1 MMSFDEFKDK
11 IVEGIRDFLPDSFKE
26 AEISLNDVTKN
37 NDTRLTGLTIRN
49 NASEISPTI
58 YLEQFYDKFKNGFSL
73 NELMEDIANIR
84 VDRGIDTA
92 LSKNFSVDMLTNLE
106 MIKDKITCKLLNR
119 EMNEDYLSNKPFTA
133 VEDLAVV
140 YMVDL
145 GGGPNRHMST
155 VITDK
160 LMEMYGLTTPEL
172 HSIAMDNLAKTEI
185 SFRSMMDVIRE
196 MMHPGMMPENEPDFF
211 GADEMPIYVLNT
223 KDMFNG
229 ARAILDTRTMDDIA
243 QKLNGDFIVIPS
255 SINECIILPM
265 RDALNREDMDGMIRD
280 VNSTQVAA
288 EERLSDHIYMYDAV
302 EHELVHPDRYVER
315 VYDREHDKTTDSRDV
330 KDTVNGRENRES
342 CDKRIDKSQ
351 DRDRVSVK
359 DKIAA
364 KTVEA
369 AAKAK
374 EHPVPEKAIEAVSV

>member
-58 YLEQFYDKFKNGFSL
+58 YLEQFYDKYKDGFSL
-73 NELMEDIANIR
+73 DELLENIANIR

-92 LSKNFSVDMLTNLE
+92 LSENFSVDMLTKLE

-145 GGGPNRHMST
+145 GGGPNGHMST
-155 VITDK
+155 VITDN

-196 MMHPGMMPENEPDFF
+196 MMPENEPDFF
-211 GADEMPIYVLNT
+211 GADEMPMYVLNT
-223 KDMFNG
+223 NDMFNG

-265 RDALNREDMDGMIRD
+265 RDALNREDMDGMIQD
-280 VNSTQVAA
+280 VNSTQVEA

-364 KTVEA
+364 KTVEV

-374 EHPVPEKAIEAVSV
+374 EHPVPEKAVEAVSV

>member
-58 YLEQFYDKFKNGFSL
+58 YLEQFYDKYKDGFSL
-73 NELMEDIANIR
+73 DELLENIANIR

-92 LSKNFSVDMLTNLE
+92 LSENFSVDMLTKLE

-145 GGGPNRHMST
+145 GGGPNGHMST
-155 VITDK
+155 VITDN

-196 MMHPGMMPENEPDFF
+196 MMPENEPDFF
-211 GADEMPIYVLNT
+211 GADEMPMYVLNT

-255 SINECIILPM
+255 SINECIIFPM
-265 RDALNREDMDGMIRD
+265 KDALNREDMDGMIQD
-280 VNSTQVAA
+280 VNSTQVEA

-364 KTVEA
+364 KTVEV

-374 EHPVPEKAIEAVSV
+374 EHPVPEKAVEAVSV